1 MMKKTLILAS
11 LLAAAGAA
19 NAQET
24 LKIGAVLALSG
35 PGAAW
40 GQGMQYAAQ
49 FAADDV
55 NAKGGLEVDGKKY
68 KVEIIAYDDKYQANE
83 AVTAV
88 NRLIFEDKVRYVI
101 GPTGSAPALAIQ
113 PVTEKNKVIIMTLA
127 FTAKAMGPDKP
138 YTFRPVLTT
147 VETAGPQVA
156 WLSKALG
163 IKKVGG
169 LFVSDESGQ
178 QQHEWLSK
186 AYKDA
191 GIPLAASEFFDRD
204 RVDMMPLITRLM
216 AKGVEAIELNGISPT
231 TAGLIAKQAREL
243 GFKGRF
249 IRSGGPATAEIVNVA
264 GAKTVEGMIVYTQF
278 DPDDPKVKTY
288 ATRYSDKYNK
298 PMNGFSPSFYDGT
311 HMLFEAMAKA
321 GTVTD
326 TDKVRAALE
335 SIKDY
340 PGVLGNTSWAGQETY
355 GINHQVDTPFYLSEV
370 VAGKEVI
377 RARCTMAGCE

>member
-1 MMKKTLILAS
+1 MMKKMLITAGLFALAS
-11 LLAAAGAA
+11 FVH
-19 NAQET
+19 AQEV

-55 NAKGGLEVDGKKY
+55 NKKGGLDVGEKKY
-68 KVEIIAYDDKYQANE
+68 KVEIVAYDDKYQANE

-88 NRLIFEDKVRYVI
+88 NRLVFEDKVQYII

-113 PVTEKNKVIIMTLA
+113 PITERNKVIIMTLA
-127 FTAKAMGPDKP
+127 FTAKAMSADKP

-204 RVDMMPLITRLM
+204 RVDMMP
-216 AKGVEAIELNGISPT
+216 
-231 TAGLIAKQAREL
+231 
-243 GFKGRF
+243 
-249 IRSGGPATAEIVNVA
+249 
-264 GAKTVEGMIVYTQF
+264 
-278 DPDDPKVKTY
+278 
-288 ATRYSDKYNK
+288 
-298 PMNGFSPSFYDGT
+298 
-311 HMLFEAMAKA
+311 
-321 GTVTD
+321 
-326 TDKVRAALE
+326 
-335 SIKDY
+335 
-340 PGVLGNTSWAGQETY
+340 
-355 GINHQVDTPFYLSEV
+355 
-370 VAGKEVI
+370 
-377 RARCTMAGCE
+377 